1 MIQQLN
7 DSRHVASLAEPFSRK
22 TILETDPMPSPP
34 SLPDPRRWWILAL
47 VSLAQV
53 MVVLDVT
60 IVNVALPSIQDDLGF
75 SADNLQWVV
84 NAYLLLFGGFLLLGG
99 RLADLLGRRRVLLSG
114 LGLFA
119 AASLAGGLANSSGLL
134 IAARAVQGLGGA
146 LLSPSAL
153 AIVTVTFPHGRERN
167 TALGIWGALAGL
179 GGTLG
184 VILGGVLVD
193 GLGWEAIFFVNVPI
207 ALLVILAAPR
217 IVPET
222 RAEGAGR
229 GFDLLGAILG
239 TTGVMALVFGVI
251 RTGPLGWGA
260 AEVLGSFAAALAL
273 LTAFVTH
280 ERRVAAPLVPL
291 RVFGSRGLRAAGAG
305 LSLNG
310 SGFLAMFFLS
320 ALFLQDVRGDD
331 ALAAGLHFLPMGVT
345 AVLGAGLASRL
356 VTTIGTRPV
365 LVAGALISAAG
376 LALLTT
382 ADATGAYATH
392 LLPGFA
398 VFGFGISMVGVPYQ
412 VVAVADVR
420 HEDAGAAGGVVS
432 AAFQIGGALGLAVI
446 STLTNAHV
454 THLAQ
459 TGDSPAAALTG
470 GYHLGLTIAAGL
482 AVANALLAA
491 LGSPAL
497 RPSEA
502 ELLEAAPA

>member
-1 MIQQLN
+1 M
-7 DSRHVASLAEPFSRK
+7 
-22 TILETDPMPSPP
+22 ILEPRMSAPSAV
-34 SLPDPRRWWILAL
+34 PDSRRWWVLAL

-75 SADNLQWVV
+75 SADDLQWVV

-99 RLADLLGRRRVLLSG
+99 RLADILGRRRVLLAG

-119 AASLAGGLANSSGLL
+119 VASLAGGLASSEGLL

-146 LLSPSAL
+146 LLSPAAL
-153 AIVTVTFPHGRERN
+153 AIVTVTFPAGRERN

-193 GLGWEAIFFVNVPI
+193 GLGWEAIFYVNVPI

-217 IVPET
+217 FVPESK
-222 RAEGAGR
+222 ADGIGQS
-229 GFDLLGAILG
+229 FDALGAILG
-239 TTGVMALVFGVI
+239 TTGVLALVFGVI

-260 AEVLGSFAAALAL
+260 TEVLAAFAASVVL
-273 LTAFVTH
+273 LSAFVAH
-280 ERRVAAPLVPL
+280 ERRVAEPLVPL
-291 RVFGSRGLRAAGAG
+291 RLFESRGLRSAGLG

-310 SGFLAMFFLS
+310 SAFLAMFFLS

-365 LVAGALISAAG
+365 LVAGGLISAIG

-382 ADATGAYATH
+382 ADAGGSYAAQI
-392 LLPGFA
+392 LPGFA
-398 VFGFGISMVGVPYQ
+398 IFGFGISMVGVPNQ

-432 AAFQIGGALGLAVI
+432 AAFQIGGALGLAII
-446 STLTNAHV
+446 STLTNSHV
-454 THLAQ
+454 NHLAA
-459 TGDSPAAALTG
+459 TGSSPTEALTG
-470 GYHLGLTIAAGL
+470 GFHLGLTIAAGL
-482 AVANALLAA
+482 ALANAILAA
-491 LGSPAL
+491 VASPKL
-497 RPSEA
+497 KPTEA

>member
-1 MIQQLN
+1 M
-7 DSRHVASLAEPFSRK
+7 S
-22 TILETDPMPSPP
+22 SPP
-34 SLPDPRRWWILAL
+34 AVLDPRRWWVLAL

-75 SADNLQWVV
+75 SADDLQWVV

-99 RLADLLGRRRVLLSG
+99 RLADILGRRRVLLAG

-119 AASLAGGLANSSGLL
+119 VASLAGGLASSEGLL

-146 LLSPSAL
+146 LLSPAAL
-153 AIVTVTFPHGRERN
+153 AIVTVTFPAGRERN

-193 GLGWEAIFFVNVPI
+193 SLGWEAIFYVNVPI

-217 IVPET
+217 FVPESK
-222 RAEGAGR
+222 AEGIGTKS
-229 GFDLLGAILG
+229 FDALGAILG
-239 TTGVMALVFGVI
+239 TTGVLALVFGVI

-260 AEVLGSFAAALAL
+260 PEVLGAFAASVL
-273 LTAFVTH
+273 LLMGFVAH
-280 ERRVAAPLVPL
+280 ERRVAEPLVPL
-291 RVFGSRGLRAAGAG
+291 RLFGSRGLRAAGLG
-305 LSLNG
+305 LALNG
-310 SGFLAMFFLS
+310 SAFLAMFFLS

-331 ALAAGLHFLPMGVT
+331 ALTAGLHFLPMGVT
-345 AVLGAGLASRL
+345 AVLGAGLAARL
-356 VTTIGTRPV
+356 VTSIGTRPV
-365 LVAGALISAAG
+365 LIAGGLVSAVG
-376 LALLTT
+376 LVLLTG
-382 ADATGAYATH
+382 ADAGGSYAAQI
-392 LLPGFA
+392 LPGFA
-398 VFGFGISMVGVPYQ
+398 IFGFGISMVGVPNQ

-446 STLTNAHV
+446 STLTNSHV
-454 THLAQ
+454 THLAT
-459 TGDSPAAALTG
+459 TGSSPAEALTG
-470 GYHLGLTIAAGL
+470 GFHLGLAIAAGL
-482 AVANALLAA
+482 AAANAILAA
-491 LGSPAL
+491 VASPQL
-497 RPSEA
+497 RPTEA

>member
-1 MIQQLN
+1 MIP
-7 DSRHVASLAEPFSRK
+7 EPRMS
-22 TILETDPMPSPP
+22 SPP
-34 SLPDPRRWWILAL
+34 VVPADPRRWWVLAL

-75 SADNLQWVV
+75 SADDLQWVV

-99 RLADLLGRRRVLLSG
+99 RLADVLGRRRVLAVG

-119 AASLAGGLANSSGLL
+119 LASLAGGFASSEGLL

-146 LLSPSAL
+146 LLSPAAL

-193 GLGWEAIFFVNVPI
+193 SLGWEAIFFVNVPI

-217 IVPET
+217 IVPESK
-222 RAEGAGR
+222 APGAGQ
-229 GFDLLGAILG
+229 GFDVGGALLG
-239 TTGVMALVFGVI
+239 TTGVLALVYGVI

-260 AEVLGSFAAALAL
+260 AEVLASFAAAVVLLA
-273 LTAFVTH
+273 AFVVH
-280 ERRVAAPLVPL
+280 ERRVAQPLVPL
-291 RVFGSRGLRAAGAG
+291 RLFGSRGLRVAGLG

-310 SGFLAMFFLS
+310 SAFLAMFFLS
-320 ALFLQDVRGDD
+320 ALFLQDVHGDD
-331 ALAAGLHFLPMGVT
+331 ALTAGLHFLPMGVT
-345 AVLGAGLASRL
+345 AVLGAGVASRL

-365 LVAGALISAAG
+365 LVAGGLVSALG
-376 LALLTT
+376 LALLTG
-382 ADATGAYATH
+382 ADADGAYATQ

-398 VFGFGISMVGVPYQ
+398 IFGFGISMVGVPYQ
-412 VVAVADVR
+412 VTAVADVR
-420 HEDAGAAGGVVS
+420 HEDAGAAGGVVN
-432 AAFQIGGALGLAVI
+432 AAFQIGGALGLAII
-446 STLTNAHV
+446 STLTNSHV
-454 THLAQ
+454 EHLAS
-459 TGDSPAAALTG
+459 TGSSPADALAG
-470 GYHLGLTIAAGL
+470 GYHLGLGIAAGMAAANAIL
-482 AVANALLAA
+482 AAVA
-491 LGSPAL
+491 SPSL
-497 RPSEA
+497 RPTES